1 MVQDKIVI
9 SLASA
14 KLLVDTLST
23 RKEQLEEELLLL
35 VIELEDIQNAIKTPL
50 EVLDKKDGTDF
61 ALTKK
66 RVKDTVEKCPNHT
79 IAELAQILIIELNLK
94 NDKEMQKKVGQRIYA
109 HMWVLLKKDKEVE
122 EEEVR
127 EKGAKVYRIA
137 GTKPYSNVK
146 TFHGMAVA

>member
-1 MVQDKIVI
+1 MVQDKVVI
-9 SLASA
+9 SLESA
-14 KLLVDTLST
+14 KLLVNALIA
-23 RKEQLEEELLLL
+23 KQEQLEGELMKVMIDLEE
-35 VIELEDIQNAIKTPL
+35 IQKAIASPL

-127 EKGAKVYRIA
+127 EKGAKVYRIT